1 MKKLLFALIAGS
13 AIAASAAPLDF
24 TQKEYSAK
32 IRQSGEIASFENG
45 VLRIFSKEPKQV
57 GTVVILNIDDL
68 FTRIG
73 ACGKTV
79 EITWE
84 SQWKEITSINKPW
97 AGIKFMLMYKKA
109 DGSMVYAGS
118 FPNEKVQT
126 TQDWQLFRKTLKI
139 PAEIQNPQLVLGLQ
153 GASGEIEFRNIQ
165 ITTKEN
171 R

>member
-1 MKKLLFALIAGS
+1 M
-13 AIAASAAPLDF
+13 
-24 TQKEYSAK
+24 
-32 IRQSGEIASFENG
+32 
-45 VLRIFSKEPKQV
+45 
-57 GTVVILNIDDL
+57 
-68 FTRIG
+68 
-73 ACGKTV
+73 

-109 DGSMVYAGS
+109 DGSMIYAGC

-126 TQDWQLFRKTLKI
+126 TQSWQIFRKTLKI
-139 PAEIQNPQLVLGLQ
+139 PAEIQKPQLVLGLQ